1 MTTREQAVR
10 KGIRTPHIVV
20 CEAVSS
26 GEILS
31 HSGLETYSLDM
42 DHPSAA
48 AHCVSLVWS
57 GHIQRQWSQRQAR
70 IRKDIEPS

>member
-1 MTTREQAVR
+1 MTTRKQAVR

-31 HSGLETYSLDM
+31 YSEHGTYSLNM
-42 DHPSAA
+42 GHLSAA
-48 AHCVSLVWS
+48 AHCVSLVQP
-57 GHIQRQWSQRQAR
+57 GHIQRQWLQRQAG